1 MEIRSSSLKCGTSMN
16 CFRGCPLTKNRY
28 PLGWLGRLSVF
39 SRRKAD
45 STILGMV
52 GEKRTM
58 PLECNPMAKFHMN
71 S

>member
-1 MEIRSSSLKCGTSMN
+1 MN
-16 CFRGCPLTKNRY
+16 CFRGRPLTRKRY

-52 GEKRTM
+52 GERRTM
-58 PLECNPMAKFHMN
+58 PLESNPMAKFHMK
-71 S
+71 SCSSLSKLGF